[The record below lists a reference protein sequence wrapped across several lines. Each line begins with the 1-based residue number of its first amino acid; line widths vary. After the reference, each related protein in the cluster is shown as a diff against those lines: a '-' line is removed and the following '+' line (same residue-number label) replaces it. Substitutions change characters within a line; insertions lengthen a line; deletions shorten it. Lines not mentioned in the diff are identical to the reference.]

1 MADALRKTRVL
12 GGRDPPE
19 LCVLTDRPVAGAP
32 GDASYVCMFNTGIE
46 LAKLLQLQDKELK
59 SLLRVLRKKGLVA
72 QA

>member
-1 MADALRKTRVL
+1 MLI
-12 GGRDPPE
+12 
-19 LCVLTDRPVAGAP
+19 
-32 GDASYVCMFNTGIE
+32 TGIE